1 MRIVLMG
8 PPGSGKGTQAKRLA
22 DRYGMKHLSSGD
34 IFRAE
39 KSSGSELGKAL
50 AKYMD
55 AGQLVPD
62 DVVVEIMAK
71 AITAVDSKRGL
82 LLDGFPR
89 TVAQAEALDRTLAK
103 AGSPLDAVVEIQAD
117 DNAIVRRIVGRRSCP
132 ACNKVYHTE
141 FMPPKDDKKCDAC
154 GAELVQ
160 RDDDTEPVVAK
171 RLDTYHQQTEPVMG
185 YYRSRG
191 ELPVLTVDGNKD
203 VKDVTADL
211 TDALESLGNV

>member
-71 AITAVDSKRGL
+71 AITAVDSKQGL

-89 TVAQAEALDRTLAK
+89 TVAQAKALDETLAK
-103 AGSPLDAVVEIQAD
+103 ARSPLDGVAEITAD
-117 DNAIVRRIVGRRSCP
+117 DSAIVRRIVGRRSCP
-132 ACNKVYHTE
+132 QCNKVYHTE
-141 FMPPKDDKKCDAC
+141 FMPPRKDMQCDAC
-154 GAELVQ
+154 GAKLVQ
-160 RDDDTEPVVAK
+160 RADDTEPVVER
-171 RLDTYHQQTEPVMG
+171 RLAAYHQQTEPVMG
-185 YYRSRG
+185 YYRGRG
-191 ELPVLTVDGNKD
+191 GLPVLTIDGNQD

-211 TDALESLGNV
+211 TGALESLGNV